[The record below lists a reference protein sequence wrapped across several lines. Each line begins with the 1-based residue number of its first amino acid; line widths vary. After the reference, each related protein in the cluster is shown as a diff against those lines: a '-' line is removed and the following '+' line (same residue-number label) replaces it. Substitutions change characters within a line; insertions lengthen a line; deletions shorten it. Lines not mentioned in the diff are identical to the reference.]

1 MAVFWGLPVLLS
13 FNKATDDFVWGLQLF
28 KAARALICGHT
39 FTVLRVRV
47 VVHAL
52 ATTSQ
57 QGLRPHFGF
66 RLEQIVLRER
76 NVAVVILFVPSLPP
90 CVVAVQELSQ
100 MRD

>member
-1 MAVFWGLPVLLS
+1 
-13 FNKATDDFVWGLQLF
+13 
-28 KAARALICGHT
+28 
-39 FTVLRVRV
+39 